1 MQSVFFSHIPQKPV
15 AKQVVPVSQWS
26 LFSQGRLVLKEVRS
40 GDEDDMSWDEED
52 MSEWKEGMSGNEK
65 GKSGEEE
72 GV

>member
-1 MQSVFFSHIPQKPV
+1 M
-15 AKQVVPVSQWS
+15 PVSQWS

-40 GDEDDMSWDEED
+40 GDEDDMIS
-52 MSEWKEGMSGNEK
+52 SGNEK